1 MNNQAMQLTNILI
14 RTIRLDDLPGAMRL
28 SSQQGWN
35 QTERDW
41 KWMIEGNQ
49 NICLLAEYEGKII
62 ATTTAINYS
71 NEVVWISMVLVDKE
85 YRGHGIS
92 KLLLKNIL
100 ERLSTSRSIKLDAT
114 PEGQRV
120 YQGFDFKDEYLITRM
135 TLDVVNAATVEF
147 NDAGVQRIQPEDI
160 SMIVALDTRSFGA
173 NRIEL
178 LTSLINTCPHKAWV
192 VKQHNSVAGFVLG
205 RAGRKYNQ
213 IGPVM
218 ASDTA
223 LAKVLITKSLIES
236 ENKPLVVDVLN
247 DKVDLMRWL
256 ISIGFT
262 PQRTF
267 VRMYLNK
274 NPFPGTI
281 ENQFL
286 ICGPEFG

>member
-1 MNNQAMQLTNILI
+1 MLLT
-14 RTIRLDDLPGAMRL
+14 DLSGAMRL

-35 QTERDW
+35 QTEMDW
-41 KWMIEGNQ
+41 KFMIEGEHNV
-49 NICLLAEYEGKII
+49 CLLAEYEGKVI

-71 NEVVWISMVLVDKE
+71 NDVVWISMVLVDKE

-100 ERLSTSRSIKLDAT
+100 DRLSNCKSIKLDAT

-120 YQGFDFKDEYLITRM
+120 YQGLDFKDEYPITRM
-135 TLDVVNAATVEF
+135 TIDSFDSTSFMDDHESL
-147 NDAGVQRIQPEDI
+147 QLIQSEDI
-160 SMIVALDTRSFGA
+160 QNIVAFDTLSFGA
-173 NRIEL
+173 NREEL
-178 LTSLINTCPHKAWV
+178 LTSLINTYPHKAWV
-192 VKQHNSVAGFVLG
+192 VKRNNSVTGFILG

-223 LAKVLITKSLIES
+223 LAQVLITKLLKES

-256 ISIGFT
+256 ISMGFSQ
-262 PQRTF
+262 QRTF
-267 VRMYLNK
+267 MRMYQNK
-274 NPFPGTI
+274 NPLPGMI
-281 ENQFL
+281 DHQYL

>member
-1 MNNQAMQLTNILI
+1 MQSSDIQIRSIL
-14 RTIRLDDLPGAMRL
+14 LSDLSGAMRL
-28 SSQQGWN
+28 STQQGWN
-35 QTERDW
+35 QTELDW
-41 KWMIEGNQ
+41 KFMIEGEHNV
-49 NICLLAEYEGKII
+49 CLLAEYEGKII
-62 ATTTAINYS
+62 ATTTAINYA
-71 NEVVWISMVLVDKE
+71 NDVVWISMVLVDKE
-85 YRGHGIS
+85 YRGHGVS

-100 ERLSTSRSIKLDAT
+100 DKLTFCKSIKLDAT

-120 YQGFDFKDEYLITRM
+120 YQGFDFKEEYPITRM
-135 TLDVVNAATVEF
+135 TIDSFDSTSLVDDHESLQPIQSDDIKNVVT
-147 NDAGVQRIQPEDI
+147 
-160 SMIVALDTRSFGA
+160 LDTLSFGA
-173 NRIEL
+173 NRGEL
-178 LTSLINTCPHKAWV
+178 LASLVNTYPHKAWM
-192 VKQHNSVAGFVLG
+192 VKRNNSVAGFVLG

-218 ASDTA
+218 AYDTA
-223 LAKVLITKSLIES
+223 LAKVLITKSLKES

-274 NPFPGTI
+274 NPFPGSI
-281 ENQFL
+281 DYQYL